1 MSFKKENKLAASFY
15 FCREQFSKK
24 HLNINYQP
32 GFFDA
37 LKLINLQKPKSY
49 QKVPLRKNTILRFY
63 YLENNTQQSIDYL
76 FDFKKGSIEVRKPR
90 TISANYRY
98 LSCFLIKEGNRVSY
112 MAYRPNAPK
121 KVAIIKQPPSLDDD
135 QTIGS

>member
-1 MSFKKENKLAASFY
+1 MPFKKENNLTASFY
-15 FCREQFSKK
+15 FCRELFSQQ

-37 LKLINLQKPKSY
+37 LKLIHLQKPNPY

-76 FDFKKGSIEVRKPR
+76 FDFKKGSIEVRKPE
-90 TISANYRY
+90 TISANYRH

-112 MAYRPNAPK
+112 MAYRPNAPR
-121 KVAIIKQPPSLDDD
+121 KVAIKKQPPSLDGE
-135 QTIGS
+135 QTIGG